1 MDVSQTSS
9 SGLSKIDLSY
19 ICPDCSTLIAPLEID
34 FLAQKKWIRGTCTCR
49 IRKMEEAR
57 QERILWERQRRI
69 ERYFRLSQLGPKFSK
84 ATFEAWEFCP
94 GAQTAFKEATA
105 FVKEAQWQKGEGLLF
120 FGAPG
125 TGKSHLAAAIVN
137 AIIPMGALAIFQ
149 NVPELL
155 LKFKDTFYSHATAHE
170 TGILNSIE
178 EADLVVLDDLGA
190 ENLTVWALEK
200 IYEVVN
206 SLNYFEKS
214 LIITTNLDIETG
226 LEQRIGPRIYDRI
239 IEMCKLV
246 EVKGASFRRL
256 KAERRMDALK
266 PAEMN
271 PKE

>member
-1 MDVSQTSS
+1 MVMAVSQTSS
-9 SGLSKIDLSY
+9 SGPNKSDLGRV
-19 ICPDCSTLIAPLEID
+19 CPDCSRLIAPLEID
-34 FLAQKKWIRGTCTCR
+34 VLGQKRLIYGCCPCRMLKMKQAQ
-49 IRKMEEAR
+49 
-57 QERILWERQRRI
+57 QERLNLERQRRI
-69 ERYFRLSQLGPKFSK
+69 ERYFKLSQLGPKFSK
-84 ATFEAWEFCP
+84 ATFESWEYSP
-94 GAQTAFKEATA
+94 GAQTAFKEAVA
-105 FVKEAQWQKGEGLLF
+105 FVKDAQWQKGEGLLF
-120 FGAPG
+120 FGEPG

-137 AIIPMGALAIFQ
+137 AVIPLGTVAIFQ

-155 LKFKDTFYSHATAHE
+155 MKFKDTFHSHSPVQE
-170 TGILNSIE
+170 TGILNTIE

-246 EVKGASFRRL
+246 EVKGSSYRRL
-256 KAERRMDALK
+256 KAERRLQALK
-266 PAEMN
+266 TAES
-271 PKE
+271 KF